1 MKVLNLHCSTFSY
14 NTVKPTPVAVGNANE
29 GVFDNVMVCLTSFE
43 KSDEGRVSEIV
54 ESFKK
59 NLLVDFS
66 RIKFSTVL
74 LYPYA
79 HLSKSLGSPRKA
91 VEFLELLKES
101 LNDCEFKV
109 ESSPFGWY
117 KSWEM
122 SCKGHPLAEAFREY

>member
-1 MKVLNLHCSTFSY
+1 MKVLHLHCSNFSY
-14 NTVKPTPVAVGNANE
+14 ETVKATPVAVGSE
-29 GVFDNVMVCLTSFE
+29 KKGVFEDVMVCFTSFE
-43 KSDEGRVSEIV
+43 KEDEGRISELV

-59 NLLVDFS
+59 NLLVDYS

-91 VEFLELLKES
+91 IEFLELLKEK
-101 LNDCEFKV
+101 LEGCEFNV

-117 KSWEM
+117 KTWSM